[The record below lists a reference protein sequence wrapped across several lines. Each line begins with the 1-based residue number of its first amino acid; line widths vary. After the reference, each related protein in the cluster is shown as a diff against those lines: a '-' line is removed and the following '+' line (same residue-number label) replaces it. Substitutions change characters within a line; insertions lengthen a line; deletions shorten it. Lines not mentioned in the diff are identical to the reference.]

1 MKRIATPDRRE
12 LLKAA
17 LGTIKTDLAVKNA
30 QYLNL
35 FTGEKYPATIFI
47 HHGFV
52 VHVEDKDLEA
62 GLDNVTEVVDAKGA
76 YIVPGLID
84 AHVHIESSM
93 LTPRNFA
100 EAVIPTGT
108 TTVVTDP
115 HEVANVAGEEAVRY
129 MHDAGLDLPMRQ
141 WINIPSS
148 VPAVPGLEEAG
159 AEFDASV
166 IDRLAKLPNVI
177 GLAEMM
183 DYKGVELGSDRTIS
197 MIEAAERN
205 GLYVQGH
212 VPNEFGRNLSA
223 YVVGGPTTDHETRTA
238 AEAKSKLRSGLYLDA
253 RESSMAKN
261 IAEIWQGVKDL
272 PWRDRLAL
280 CTDDRE
286 AADLLT
292 SGHLN
297 HVVQQ
302 VIANGM
308 PAIEAVRASSLHA
321 AEELGVTNLGAIAP
335 GYVADFLLVRDLA
348 EFKPEQVYFGGKLV
362 AENGKMVAPIEP
374 KLFEIETRNTVNI
387 LPLELEDFQLNAPN
401 GQQDGTVKINVP
413 TYTDYNDSMTRL
425 QVEELPVKDGIVD
438 ISADPDLAYVITVNR
453 YGKANKTVGLI
464 RHFGGVEGAVGS
476 TVAHDHH
483 NMMIVYRFPA
493 AAKRVYEAL
502 VECGGGISCSDENHL
517 LKTLELPVFGLM
529 TSKNAVETAQEG
541 EAMKKVLQGIG
552 LDTLN
557 PLLRIVTLGLT
568 VIPEFKYSDL
578 GLVDVL
584 ASKLMP
590 VFPEQ

>member
-302 VIANGM
+302 VITNGM

-362 AENGKMVAPIEP
+362 AENGKMIAPIEP
-374 KLFEIETRNTVNI
+374 KPFEIETRNTVNI
-387 LPLELEDFQLNAPN
+387 LPLELEDFQLTAPN
-401 GQQDGTVKINVP
+401 GQQNGTVKINVP

-502 VECGGGISCSDENHL
+502 VECGGGISCSDETHL